1 MYINFIRIE
10 LANRELEE
18 KMDNEHMFE
27 EEMEQNNNDSNMY
40 GENQTTSDEQTHTED
55 TSYGE
60 TQQEHAENPYG
71 NPYGNPY
78 ENPYGGNGYQYNPYG
93 GAPREPQRGPHGK
106 KMNVGLGIASL
117 VIGIISL
124 MCFCTGLNVILAI
137 LAIVFGIVQLATCE
151 SKGLAIGGIVMAA
164 ISIVLTAITYG
175 LLFSNVTFTDMMKEE
190 VQQNFQDDEDIQQ
203 FLEEYGVTMDGED
216 TL

>member
-1 MYINFIRIE
+1 
-10 LANRELEE
+10 
-18 KMDNEHMFE
+18 MDNEHMFE

-40 GENQTTSDEQTHTED
+40 GENQTTSDEQSNENA
-55 TSYGE
+55 SYE
-60 TQQEHAENPYG
+60 EKQQDSTENPYG

-78 ENPYGGNGYQYNPYG
+78 ENPYGNQYQYNPYG

-175 LLFSNVTFTDMMKEE
+175 LLFSNVTFTNMMKEE
-190 VQQNFQDDEDIQQ
+190 VQQNFQDDEDMQQ
-203 FLEEYGVTMDGED
+203 FLEDYGIPMDGED

>member
-1 MYINFIRIE
+1 
-10 LANRELEE
+10 
-18 KMDNEHMFE
+18 MDNEHMFE
-27 EEMEQNNNDSNMY
+27 EEMEQNNNDSSMY

-78 ENPYGGNGYQYNPYG
+78 ENPYENPYGNQYQYNPYG

-190 VQQNFQDDEDIQQ
+190 VQQNFQDDEDMQQ
-203 FLEEYGVTMDGED
+203 FLEDYGIPMDGED

>member
-1 MYINFIRIE
+1 
-10 LANRELEE
+10 
-18 KMDNEHMFE
+18 MDNEHMFE

-55 TSYGE
+55 TSYGD

-190 VQQNFQDDEDIQQ
+190 VQQNFQDDEDVQQ

>member
-1 MYINFIRIE
+1 
-10 LANRELEE
+10 
-18 KMDNEHMFE
+18 MDNEHMFE

-55 TSYGE
+55 TSYGD

-93 GAPREPQRGPHGK
+93 GTPREPQRGPHGK

-203 FLEEYGVTMDGED
+203 FLEEYGIPMDGED

>member
-1 MYINFIRIE
+1 
-10 LANRELEE
+10 
-18 KMDNEHMFE
+18 MDNEHMFE
-27 EEMEQNNNDSNMY
+27 EEMEQNNNDSSMY
-40 GENQTTSDEQTHTED
+40 GENQTSSDEQTHTED

-60 TQQEHAENPYG
+60 KQQDSTENPYG

-78 ENPYGGNGYQYNPYG
+78 ENPYGNNQGYQYNPYG

>member
-1 MYINFIRIE
+1 
-10 LANRELEE
+10 
-18 KMDNEHMFE
+18 MDNEHMFE

-60 TQQEHAENPYG
+60 KQQDSTENPYG

-78 ENPYGGNGYQYNPYG
+78 ENPYGNNQGYQYNPYG

-203 FLEEYGVTMDGED
+203 FLEDYGIPMDGED
-216 TL
+216 TCLLYTSDAADD

>member
-1 MYINFIRIE
+1 
-10 LANRELEE
+10 
-18 KMDNEHMFE
+18 MDNEHMFE

-40 GENQTTSDEQTHTED
+40 GESQTTSDEQTHTED

-117 VIGIISL
+117 VIGIVSL

-190 VQQNFQDDEDIQQ
+190 VQQNFQDDEDVQQ

>member
-1 MYINFIRIE
+1 
-10 LANRELEE
+10 
-18 KMDNEHMFE
+18 MDNEHMFE

-40 GENQTTSDEQTHTED
+40 GENQTSSDEQTHTED

-60 TQQEHAENPYG
+60 KQQDSTENPYG

-78 ENPYGGNGYQYNPYG
+78 ENPYGNQYQYNPYG

-203 FLEEYGVTMDGED
+203 FLEDYGIPMDGED

>member
-1 MYINFIRIE
+1 
-10 LANRELEE
+10 
-18 KMDNEHMFE
+18 MDNEHMFE

-78 ENPYGGNGYQYNPYG
+78 ENPYGNQYQYNPYG
-93 GAPREPQRGPHGK
+93 GTPREPQRGPHGK

-203 FLEEYGVTMDGED
+203 FLEEYGIPMDGED

>member
-1 MYINFIRIE
+1 
-10 LANRELEE
+10 
-18 KMDNEHMFE
+18 MDNEHMFE
-27 EEMEQNNNDSNMY
+27 EEMEQNNNDSSMY
-40 GENQTTSDEQTHTED
+40 GENQTTSDEQSNENA
-55 TSYGE
+55 SYE
-60 TQQEHAENPYG
+60 EKQQDSTENPYG
-71 NPYGNPY
+71 NPYGDPY
-78 ENPYGGNGYQYNPYG
+78 ENPYGNNQGYQYNPYG

-190 VQQNFQDDEDIQQ
+190 VQQNFQDDEDMQQ
-203 FLEEYGVTMDGED
+203 FLEDYGIPMDGED

>member
-1 MYINFIRIE
+1 
-10 LANRELEE
+10 
-18 KMDNEHMFE
+18 MDNEHMFE

-60 TQQEHAENPYG
+60 KQQDSTENPYG

-78 ENPYGGNGYQYNPYG
+78 ENPYGNQYQYNPYG

>member
-1 MYINFIRIE
+1 
-10 LANRELEE
+10 
-18 KMDNEHMFE
+18 MDNEHMFE

-60 TQQEHAENPYG
+60 TQQDSMENPYG

-78 ENPYGGNGYQYNPYG
+78 ENPYGNQYQYNPYG

-106 KMNVGLGIASL
+106 KMSVGLGIASL

-175 LLFSNVTFTDMMKEE
+175 LLFSNVTFTNMMKEE
-190 VQQNFQDDEDIQQ
+190 VQQNFQDDEDMQQ
-203 FLEEYGVTMDGED
+203 FLEDYGIPMDGED

>member
-1 MYINFIRIE
+1 
-10 LANRELEE
+10 
-18 KMDNEHMFE
+18 MDNEHMFE

-40 GENQTTSDEQTHTED
+40 GESQTTSDEQTHTED

-190 VQQNFQDDEDIQQ
+190 VQQNFQDDEDVQQ

>member
-1 MYINFIRIE
+1 
-10 LANRELEE
+10 
-18 KMDNEHMFE
+18 MDNEHMFE
-27 EEMEQNNNDSNMY
+27 EEMEQNNTDSNMD
-40 GENQTTSDEQTHTED
+40 EEKQTLGDEQTHTED
-55 TSYGE
+55 SSYGE
-60 TQQEHAENPYG
+60 AQQDSTENPYG
-71 NPYGNPY
+71 SPYGDPY
-78 ENPYGGNGYQYNPYG
+78 ENPYGNNQEYQYNPYG

-106 KMNVGLGIASL
+106 KMSVGLGIASL

-175 LLFSNVTFTDMMKEE
+175 LLFSNVTFTNMMKEE
-190 VQQNFQDDEDIQQ
+190 VQHNFQDDEDMQQ

>member
-1 MYINFIRIE
+1 
-10 LANRELEE
+10 
-18 KMDNEHMFE
+18 MDNEHMFE
-27 EEMEQNNNDSNMY
+27 EEMEQNNTDSNMY

-60 TQQEHAENPYG
+60 TQQDSTENPYG

-78 ENPYGGNGYQYNPYG
+78 ENPYGNNQGYQYNPYG

-203 FLEEYGVTMDGED
+203 FLEDYGVTMDGED